1 MKNSF
6 FTRTELLGI
15 IGSPVKQSFSPFIH
29 NVAAELTG
37 TQIIYLPF
45 DVHSSNLK
53 SAINGM
59 IALGIKGFNV
69 TLPHKI
75 KVVEYLSKVSDE
87 AAVVGAV
94 NTIVNDLGKLTGY
107 NTDVHGILETLNPFK
122 EEISGGNVTIFG
134 AGGGSR
140 AVLYSLIR
148 YFKPGQIN
156 LINRTEQHS
165 EYLKQY
171 FKDKMKYKS
180 ISTIELFSPEMT
192 EAIKKSK
199 LVINTTSVGMYP
211 DVDDSIMNSNDMF
224 SKDQIVFDLVYN
236 PIKTKLLQ
244 LAEING
250 AIALNGLTMLVHQA
264 AKSFSLWTNTEFPV
278 EKVYKSVLLYLS
290 K

>member
-15 IGSPVKQSFSPFIH
+15 IGSPVKQSFSPFVH

-59 IALGIKGFNV
+59 VALGIKGFNV

-75 KVVEYLSKVSDE
+75 KVVEYLNKVSEE
-87 AAVVGAV
+87 AAIVGAV

-107 NTDVHGILETLNPFK
+107 NTDVHGILETLNDFK
-122 EEISGGNVTIFG
+122 EEISGSNVTVFG

-140 AVLYSLIR
+140 AVLYTLIR
-148 YFKPGQIN
+148 YFKPNQIN
-156 LINRTEQHS
+156 LLNRTEQHS

-192 EAIKKSK
+192 EALKNSK
-199 LVINTTSVGMYP
+199 LIINSTSVGMYP
-211 DVDDSIMNSNDMF
+211 DVDDSIIDNDHKF
-224 SKDQIVFDLVYN
+224 RNDQIVFDLVYN

-244 LAEING
+244 LAETNG
-250 AIALNGLTMLVHQA
+250 AIALNGLTMLIHQA
-264 AKSFSLWTNTEFPV
+264 AKSFSLWTNKEFPV
-278 EKVYKSVLLYLS
+278 EKVYKSVLLYLG

>member
-59 IALGIKGFNV
+59 VALGIKGFNV

-75 KVVEYLSKVSDE
+75 KVVDYLSKVSEE
-87 AAVVGAV
+87 AAIVGAV

-122 EEISGGNVTIFG
+122 EEISGSNVTVFG

-148 YFKPGQIN
+148 YFKPNQIN
-156 LINRTEQHS
+156 LLNRTEQHS

-171 FKDKMKYKS
+171 FKDKMKYKL

-192 EAIKKSK
+192 EALRNSK
-199 LVINTTSVGMYP
+199 LIINTTSVGMYP
-211 DVDDSIMNSNDMF
+211 DVDDSIINNDHKF
-224 SKDQIVFDLVYN
+224 RNDQIVFDLVYN
-236 PIKTKLLQ
+236 PIKTKLIQ
-244 LAEING
+244 LAETNG
-250 AIALNGLTMLVHQA
+250 ATALNGLTMLIHQA
-264 AKSFSLWTNTEFPV
+264 AKSFSLWTNKEFPV
-278 EKVYKSVLLYLS
+278 EKVYKSVLLYLG

>member
-59 IALGIKGFNV
+59 VALGIKGFNV

-75 KVVEYLSKVSDE
+75 KVVDYLSKVSEE
-87 AAVVGAV
+87 AAIVGAV

-107 NTDVHGILETLNPFK
+107 NTDVYGILETLNPFK
-122 EEISGGNVTIFG
+122 AEISDSNVTVLG

-148 YFKPGQIN
+148 YFKPNQIN
-156 LINRTEQHS
+156 LLNRTEQHS

-171 FKDKMKYKS
+171 FKDKMKYKL

-192 EAIKKSK
+192 EALRNSK
-199 LVINTTSVGMYP
+199 LIINTTSVGMYP
-211 DVDDSIMNSNDMF
+211 DVDDSIINNDHKF
-224 SKDQIVFDLVYN
+224 RNDQIVFDLVYN
-236 PIKTKLLQ
+236 PIKTKLIQ
-244 LAEING
+244 LAETNG
-250 AIALNGLTMLVHQA
+250 ATALNGLTMLIHQA
-264 AKSFSLWTNTEFPV
+264 AKSFSLWTNKEFPV
-278 EKVYKSVLLYLS
+278 EKVYKSVLLYLG

>member
-1 MKNSF
+1 
-6 FTRTELLGI
+6 
-15 IGSPVKQSFSPFIH
+15 
-29 NVAAELTG
+29 LTG

-75 KVVEYLSKVSDE
+75 KVVEYLSKVSEE
-87 AAVVGAV
+87 AAIVGAV

-107 NTDVHGILETLNPFK
+107 NTDVHGIFETLNPFK
-122 EEISGGNVTIFG
+122 EEINGSSVTVFG

-140 AVLYSLIR
+140 AVLYTLIR
-148 YFKPGQIN
+148 HFKPSQIN
-156 LINRTEQHS
+156 LLNRTEQHS

-171 FKDKMKYKS
+171 FKDKMKCKS
-180 ISTIELFSPEMT
+180 ISTVELFSPEMT
-192 EAIKKSK
+192 EAIKNSK
-199 LVINTTSVGMYP
+199 LIINTTSVGMYP
-211 DVDDSIMNSNDMF
+211 DVDDSIINSDDLF
-224 SKDQIVFDLVYN
+224 RKDQIVFDLVYN

-244 LAEING
+244 LAETNG
-250 AIALNGLTMLVHQA
+250 AIALNGLTMLIHQA
-264 AKSFSLWTNTEFPV
+264 AKSFSLWTNKEFPV
-278 EKVYKSVLLYLS
+278 EKVYKSVLLYLG

>member
-29 NVAAELTG
+29 NIAAELTG

-45 DVHSSNLK
+45 DVHATNLK
-53 SAINGM
+53 SAVNGM
-59 IALGIKGFNV
+59 VALGIKGFNV

-75 KVVEYLSKVSDE
+75 KVVEYLSKVSEE
-87 AAVVGAV
+87 AAIVGAV

-122 EEISGGNVTIFG
+122 DEIGGSCVTVFG

-140 AVLYSLIR
+140 AVLYTLIR
-148 YFKPGQIN
+148 HFKPSQIN
-156 LINRTEQHS
+156 LLNRTGQHS

-192 EAIKKSK
+192 DAVKNSK
-199 LVINTTSVGMYP
+199 LIINTTSVGMYP
-211 DVDDSIMNSNDMF
+211 DVDDSILNNDDLF
-224 SKDQIVFDLVYN
+224 RKDQIVFDLVYN

-244 LAEING
+244 LAETNG
-250 AIALNGLTMLVHQA
+250 AIALNGLTMLIHQA
-264 AKSFSLWTNTEFPV
+264 AKSFSLWTNKEFPV

-290 K
+290 R